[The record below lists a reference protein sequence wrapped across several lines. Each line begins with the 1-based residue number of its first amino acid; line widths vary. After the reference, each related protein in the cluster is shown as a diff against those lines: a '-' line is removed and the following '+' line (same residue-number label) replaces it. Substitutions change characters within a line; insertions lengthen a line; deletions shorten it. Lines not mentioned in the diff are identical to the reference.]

1 MLSILYP
8 ENTLVKKKSS
18 FTLFVCLALMYSCT
32 GDKARNILTHTVV
45 RADFVDYIPAEGVA
59 EPVVTTNVICP
70 ANIDGNIIFLVQD
83 GARVESG
90 DVICII
96 EDKNL
101 QTEYDESVTSL
112 ETAIAQLNKVKADLD
127 MQYAL
132 LEAEVKNNQAQTE
145 IAMLDSLQ
153 LKYSSETMRKIR
165 ELELQKAALERRKLD
180 MKLRTL
186 QKIQA
191 SEIRKHELT
200 IQRHRANMENR
211 AKRLESLTLTSPG
224 SGIVRRVFN
233 RQTGK
238 RYQEGDNVWTGRA
251 VVTIPD
257 LDQMKVQFMAPEGD
271 YKRIN
276 MNDVVEFS
284 FDAMP
289 GNSGQGKII
298 KKAPVGTPVKK
309 DSKVKFFEMEASV
322 DHVQEPLA
330 PGLSV
335 GCRIILKVLKDT
347 IVVPQITVFDEDSM
361 KVVFVKKDN
370 LFEKRQVSTGLSSPT
385 NIVITKG
392 LSAGE
397 IISMNRPEDKQ
408 IISTSK
414 TSGNE

>member
-1 MLSILYP
+1 M
-8 ENTLVKKKSS
+8 
-18 FTLFVCLALMYSCT
+18 
-32 GDKARNILTHTVV
+32 
-45 RADFVDYIPAEGVA
+45 RADFEDYILAEGVA

-70 ANIDGNIIFLVQD
+70 ANIEGNIIFLVQD
-83 GARVESG
+83 GARVETG
-90 DVICII
+90 DVICVI

-101 QTEYDESVTSL
+101 QTDYDEAVTNL
-112 ETAIAQLNKVKADLD
+112 ETAIAQLNKVRADLD

-153 LKYSSETMRKIR
+153 LRYSSETMRKIR
-165 ELELQKAALERRKLD
+165 ELELQKASVERRKLN

-200 IQRHRANMENR
+200 IQRHQANKEARAQ
-211 AKRLESLTLTSPG
+211 RLESLTITSPG
-224 SGIVRRVFN
+224 SGIVRRVYN
-233 RQTGK
+233 SQTGK
-238 RYQEGDNVWTGRA
+238 RYQEGDNVWAGRA
-251 VVTIPD
+251 IVTIPD
-257 LDQMKVQFMAPEGD
+257 LEQMKVQFMASEGD

-276 MNDVVEFS
+276 MNDIVEFS

-289 GNSGQGKII
+289 ENSGRGKII

-322 DHVQEPLA
+322 DSVDEPLA

-335 GCRIILKVLKDT
+335 SSRIMLEVLKDT
-347 IVVPQITVFDEDSM
+347 IVIPQITIFDEDSM
-361 KVVFVKKDN
+361 KVVYVKKDK

-392 LSAGE
+392 LRAGE
-397 IISMNRPEDKQ
+397 IISMTRPGENQ
-408 IISTSK
+408 IIRTPKSTR
-414 TSGNE
+414 ND

>member
-1 MLSILYP
+1 VKNL
-8 ENTLVKKKSS
+8 TLLI
-18 FTLFVCLALMYSCT
+18 LFVCLAVLYSCT
-32 GDKARNILTHTVV
+32 GDKPGNILTHTIV
-45 RADFVDYIPAEGVA
+45 RTDFEDYIVTEGVA
-59 EPVVTTNVICP
+59 EPVITTNVICP
-70 ANIDGNIIFLVQD
+70 DNIDGNIIFLVQD
-83 GARVESG
+83 GARVETG

-101 QTEYDESVTSL
+101 QTEYDEAVTNL
-112 ETAIAQLNKVKADLD
+112 ESAIAQLNKVKADLD

-132 LEAEVKNNQAQTE
+132 LEADVKNNQAQTA
-145 IAMLDSLQ
+145 IVMLDSLQ
-153 LKYSSETMRKIR
+153 LKYSTETMRKIR
-165 ELELQKAALERRKLD
+165 ELELQKANVERRKLD

-200 IQRHRANMENR
+200 IQRHRANMEAR

-276 MNDVVEFS
+276 MNDMVEFS

-298 KKAPVGTPVKK
+298 KKAPVGTPVKR

-322 DHVQEPLA
+322 DSVVEPPA

-335 GCRIILKVLKDT
+335 SCRIILKVLKDT
-347 IVVPQITVFDEDSM
+347 IVIPQITVFEEDSM
-361 KVVFVKKDN
+361 KVVFVKKDK
-370 LFEKRQVSTGLSSPT
+370 LFERRQVSTGLSSPT
-385 NIVITKG
+385 NIVITQG
-392 LSAGE
+392 LRAGE
-397 IISMNRPEDKQ
+397 IISMTRPDENQ
-408 IISTSK
+408 IISTPKS
-414 TSGNE
+414 TGNE

>member
-1 MLSILYP
+1 
-8 ENTLVKKKSS
+8 
-18 FTLFVCLALMYSCT
+18 
-32 GDKARNILTHTVV
+32 LTHTIV
-45 RADFVDYIPAEGVA
+45 RADFEDYILLEGVA

-70 ANIDGNIIFLVQD
+70 ANIDGNIVFLIQD
-83 GARVESG
+83 GARVETG
-90 DVICII
+90 DIICII

-101 QTEYDESVTSL
+101 QTEYDEAVTNL

-127 MQYAL
+127 MQYSM
-132 LEAEVKNNQAQTE
+132 LEAEVKNNEAQTQ
-145 IAMLDSLQ
+145 IAFLDSLQ
-153 LKYSSETMRKIR
+153 LKYSTETMRKIR
-165 ELELQKAALERRKLD
+165 ELELQKAAVEKRKLD

-200 IQRHRANMENR
+200 IQRHRANMEAR

-224 SGIVRRVFN
+224 TGIVRRAFN

-257 LDQMKVQFMAPEGD
+257 LENMKVQFMAPEGD

-276 MNDVVEFS
+276 INDVVELS

-289 GNSGQGKII
+289 GNRGRGKIT
-298 KKAPVGTPVKK
+298 KKAPVGTPVKR

-322 DHVQEPLA
+322 DSVNEPIA

-335 GCRIILKVLKDT
+335 SCRIVLKVLRDT
-347 IVVPQITVFDEDSM
+347 IVIPQITIFEEDSM
-361 KVVFVKKDN
+361 KVVFVRKNKH
-370 LFEKRQVSTGLSSPT
+370 FEKRQVSTGLSSPT
-385 NIVITKG
+385 NIVITHG
-392 LSAGE
+392 LQVGE
-397 IISMNRPEDKQ
+397 IISMIRPDEKQ
-408 IISTSK
+408 IISTIKKSD
-414 TSGNE
+414 NE